1 MAMDMSKVTGNSST
15 DLGIS
20 LLAEKQASN
29 KRIRSEN
36 ASNANKD
43 ALKSLGLQVGI
54 GFAEDFQEKKRA
66 KFLADETNAANIL
79 QTKRAYKGALQA
91 TQEEESAQAYT
102 GGYDSYFNA
111 IAEKNVREA
120 LTAQYAEQ
128 GVYSKVQFDGLV
140 KSGSFELG
148 KKLQA
153 AHKDKYNYAQ
163 DYLQT
168 TGEGG
173 QSAYLD
179 NLKKQTPTNLKSMVN
194 GFIGNVTGLSG
205 GDALNQQA
213 ESILGSAKQFENYQK
228 VYQETKNSDVSLLF
242 AEALPE
248 ELNPAALT
256 YGKTPVKTG
265 TNILGE
271 DTFAVMVS
279 DPNQNGKTW
288 LADLSNGEVQTSDVV
303 KKQNSFSSLVSNLKD
318 GDSFSERGIAIAMKI
333 PDSLKN
339 KLAENLNDKA
349 TEAGSATWKDDKG
362 RIAYV
367 AAQNKQLQKEVGAV
381 ALQLKSSFREDIGD
395 DQIDT
400 IASSLLAM
408 HINNPKM
415 GVMRKGAGVANP
427 YFTLLAIDNAV
438 SSGAMKKNNAV
449 VSKIL
454 GEGGINLYSS
464 YAEASKNE
472 KVTLLNIL
480 DTMHE
485 NNKDKGSQYAILK
498 TIFTE
503 ANTLQLASSQTD
515 NTADYLNDRQAYRQA
530 SINFNT
536 GIGSEIRA
544 AQSAEKKVDMNNV
557 FKALSVMAEG
567 DNDPSPT
574 LNRGSKKYKASVAI
588 VKAMT
593 PEQQE
598 KFTAEKNNRIDY
610 LKTTMPKVSIPM
622 RGKMRTELK
631 KLENNY
637 DGYISKYF
645 TEAE

>member
-1 MAMDMSKVTGNSST
+1 MSKVKGQSST
-15 DLGIS
+15 EYGES

-29 KRIRSEN
+29 ARIKKQNRKNSDKY
-36 ASNANKD
+36 ARM
-43 ALKSLGLQVGI
+43 SLGVNAAI
-54 GFAEDFQEKKRA
+54 GFAENVMQKKQQDFLVLEDNA
-66 KFLADETNAANIL
+66 KNIL
-79 QTKRAYKGALQA
+79 QTKSAYTNASMA
-91 TQEEESAQAYT
+91 TEEEKLAQANKT
-102 GGYDSYFNA
+102 GYDSYFTDIGQA
-111 IAEKNVREA
+111 NVREA
-120 LTAQYAEQ
+120 LTAKYAEQ
-128 GVYSKVQFDGLV
+128 GVYSKTQFEGLV
-140 KSGSFELG
+140 KSGGFKLG
-148 KKLQA
+148 KQLQM
-153 AHKDKYNYAQ
+153 AHKDKYKAAQ
-163 DYLQT
+163 NYLQT

-173 QSAYLD
+173 KTAYL
-179 NLKKQTPTNLKSMVN
+179 NALKKQKPSDIKGMLNNFVGS
-194 GFIGNVTGLSG
+194 VTGLSG
-205 GDALNQQA
+205 EDALNKQA
-213 ESILGSAKQFENYQK
+213 ESILDSAKQFGNYQK
-228 VYQETKNSDVSLLF
+228 IYQETKNADVSLLF

-256 YGKTPVKTG
+256 YGKTAVKTG

-303 KKQNSFSSLVSNLKD
+303 RKQNSFSSIVSQLKD
-318 GDSFSERGIAIAMKI
+318 GDAFSERGIAIAMKI

-367 AAQNKQLQKEVGAV
+367 ASQNKQLQKEVGAV
-381 ALQLKSSFREDIGD
+381 ALQLKSSFKEDIGD

-438 SSGAMKKNNAV
+438 SSGTMKKNNAV

-536 GIGSEIRA
+536 GIGSEVRA
-544 AQSAEKKVDMNNV
+544 AQSAKKKVDMNKV

-567 DNDPSPT
+567 DNDPSIT
-574 LNRGSKKYKASVAI
+574 LNSRSKKYKDSVAI

-610 LKTTMPKVSIPM
+610 LKTTMPKVSIAM
-622 RGKMRTELK
+622 RGKMRTELT

-645 TEAE
+645 TEVE

>member
-1 MAMDMSKVTGNSST
+1 MSKVKGQSST
-15 DLGIS
+15 EYGES

-29 KRIRSEN
+29 ARIKKQNRKNSDKY
-36 ASNANKD
+36 ARM
-43 ALKSLGLQVGI
+43 SLGVNAAI
-54 GFAEDFQEKKRA
+54 GFAENVMQKKQQDFLVLEDNA
-66 KFLADETNAANIL
+66 KNIL
-79 QTKRAYKGALQA
+79 QTKSAYTNASMA
-91 TQEEESAQAYT
+91 TEEEKLAQANKT
-102 GGYDSYFNA
+102 GYDSYFTNIGQA
-111 IAEKNVREA
+111 NVREA
-120 LTAQYAEQ
+120 LTAKYAEQ
-128 GVYSKVQFDGLV
+128 GVYSKTQFEGLV
-140 KSGSFELG
+140 KSGGFKLG
-148 KKLQA
+148 KQLQT
-153 AHKDKYNYAQ
+153 AHEDKYKAAQ
-163 DYLQT
+163 NYLQT

-173 QSAYLD
+173 KTAYL
-179 NLKKQTPTNLKSMVN
+179 NALKKQKPSDIKGMLNNFVGS
-194 GFIGNVTGLSG
+194 VTGLSG
-205 GDALNQQA
+205 EDALNKQA
-213 ESILGSAKQFENYQK
+213 ESILDSAKQFGNYQK
-228 VYQETKNSDVSLLF
+228 IYQETKNADVSLLF

-256 YGKTPVKTG
+256 YGKTAVNTG
-265 TNILGE
+265 TDILGK

-303 KKQNSFSSLVSNLKD
+303 RKQNVFSSLVSNIKD
-318 GDSFSERGIAIAMKI
+318 GTPFSERGIAIAMKI

-438 SSGAMKKNNAV
+438 SSGAMKQNNAV

-472 KVTLLNIL
+472 RPN
-480 DTMHE
+480 
-485 NNKDKGSQYAILK
+485 ILK
-498 TIFTE
+498 TLDSLHVSSKESGFDVFKNVIVE
-503 ANTLQLASSQTD
+503 ADKLQLASSQTGT
-515 NTADYLNDRQAYRQA
+515 TADYLTDRQAYIQA
-530 SINFNT
+530 SQNIT
-536 GIGSEIRA
+536 AGIGSQVRA
-544 AQSAEKKVDMNNV
+544 AQSAEKKLDMNNV
-557 FKALSVMAEG
+557 FKALSVIAEG
-567 DNDPSPT
+567 DNDPSTT
-574 LNRGSKKYKASVAI
+574 LNRSSKKYKDSVAI

>member
-43 ALKSLGLQVGI
+43 ALKSLALEVGI
-54 GFAEDFQEKKRA
+54 GFAEDFQGKKRA
-66 KFLADETNAANIL
+66 KFLADEKNAANIL

-256 YGKTPVKTG
+256 YGKTPVNTG
-265 TNILGE
+265 TDILGK

-400 IASSLLAM
+400 IASSLLTM

-438 SSGAMKKNNAV
+438 SSGAMKQNNAV

-472 KVTLLNIL
+472 RPN
-480 DTMHE
+480 
-485 NNKDKGSQYAILK
+485 ILK
-498 TIFTE
+498 TLDSLHVSSKESGFDVFKNVIVE
-503 ANTLQLASSQTD
+503 ADKLQLASSQTGT
-515 NTADYLNDRQAYRQA
+515 TADYLTDRQAYIQA
-530 SINFNT
+530 SQNIT
-536 GIGSEIRA
+536 AGIGSQVRA
-544 AQSAEKKVDMNNV
+544 AQSAEKKLDMNNV
-557 FKALSVMAEG
+557 FKALSVIAEG
-567 DNDPSPT
+567 DNDPSTT
-574 LNRGSKKYKASVAI
+574 LNRSSKKYKDSVAI

-631 KLENNY
+631 KLEDNY

>member
-15 DLGIS
+15 DFGIS

-43 ALKSLGLQVGI
+43 ALKSLALEVGI
-54 GFAEDFQEKKRA
+54 GFAEDFQGKKRA
-66 KFLADETNAANIL
+66 KFLADEKNAANIL

-205 GDALNQQA
+205 GDAPNQQA

-400 IASSLLAM
+400 IASSLLTM

-427 YFTLLAIDNAV
+427 YFTLLAMDRAI
-438 SSGAMKKNNAV
+438 SSGAMKENKAV
-449 VSKIL
+449 KSKIL

-472 KVTLLNIL
+472 RPN
-480 DTMHE
+480 
-485 NNKDKGSQYAILK
+485 ILK
-498 TIFTE
+498 TLDSLHVSSKESGFDVFKNVIVE
-503 ANTLQLASSQTD
+503 ADKLQLASSQTGT
-515 NTADYLNDRQAYRQA
+515 TADYLTDRQAYIQA
-530 SINFNT
+530 SQNIT
-536 GIGSEIRA
+536 AGIGSQVRA
-544 AQSAEKKVDMNNV
+544 AQSAEKKLDMNNV
-557 FKALSVMAEG
+557 FKALSVIAEG
-567 DNDPSPT
+567 DNDPSTT
-574 LNRGSKKYKASVAI
+574 LNRSSKKYKDSVAI

>member
-1 MAMDMSKVTGNSST
+1 MSKVKGQSST
-15 DLGIS
+15 EYGES

-29 KRIRSEN
+29 ARIKKQNRKNSDKY
-36 ASNANKD
+36 ARM
-43 ALKSLGLQVGI
+43 SLGVNAAI
-54 GFAEDFQEKKRA
+54 GFAENVMQKKQQDFLVLEDNA
-66 KFLADETNAANIL
+66 KNIL
-79 QTKRAYKGALQA
+79 QTKSAYTNASMA
-91 TQEEESAQAYT
+91 TEEEKLAQANKT
-102 GGYDSYFNA
+102 GYDSYFTDIGQA
-111 IAEKNVREA
+111 NVREA
-120 LTAQYAEQ
+120 LTAKYAEQ
-128 GVYSKVQFDGLV
+128 GVYSKTQFEGLV
-140 KSGSFELG
+140 KSGGFKLG
-148 KKLQA
+148 KQLQT
-153 AHKDKYNYAQ
+153 AHEDKYKAAQ
-163 DYLQT
+163 NYLQT

-173 QSAYLD
+173 KTAYL
-179 NLKKQTPTNLKSMVN
+179 NALKKQKPSDIKGMLNNFVGS
-194 GFIGNVTGLSG
+194 VTGLSG
-205 GDALNQQA
+205 EDALNKQA
-213 ESILGSAKQFENYQK
+213 ESILDSAKQFGNYQK
-228 VYQETKNSDVSLLF
+228 IYQETKNADVSLLF

-256 YGKTPVKTG
+256 YGKTAVKTG

-303 KKQNSFSSLVSNLKD
+303 RKQNSFSSIVSQLKD
-318 GDSFSERGIAIAMKI
+318 GDAFSERGIAIAMKI

-367 AAQNKQLQKEVGAV
+367 ASQNKQLQKEVGAV
-381 ALQLKSSFREDIGD
+381 ALQLKSSFKEDIGD

-438 SSGAMKKNNAV
+438 SSGAMKQNNAV

-536 GIGSEIRA
+536 GIGSEVRA
-544 AQSAEKKVDMNNV
+544 AQAAEKKVDMNKV

-567 DNDPSPT
+567 DNDPSIT
-574 LNRGSKKYKASVAI
+574 LNSRSKKYKDSVAI

-610 LKTTMPKVSIPM
+610 LKTTMPKVSIAM
-622 RGKMRTELK
+622 RGKMRTELT

-645 TEAE
+645 TEVE

>member
-1 MAMDMSKVTGNSST
+1 MSKVKGQSST
-15 DLGIS
+15 EYGES

-29 KRIRSEN
+29 ARIKKQNRKNSDKY
-36 ASNANKD
+36 ARM
-43 ALKSLGLQVGI
+43 SLGVNAAI
-54 GFAEDFQEKKRA
+54 GFAENVMQKKQQDFLVLEDNA
-66 KFLADETNAANIL
+66 KNIL
-79 QTKRAYKGALQA
+79 QTKSAYTNASMA
-91 TQEEESAQAYT
+91 TEEEKLAQANKT
-102 GGYDSYFNA
+102 GYDSYFTDIGQA
-111 IAEKNVREA
+111 NVREA
-120 LTAQYAEQ
+120 LTAKYAEQ
-128 GVYSKVQFDGLV
+128 GVYSKTQFEGLV
-140 KSGSFELG
+140 KSGGFKLG
-148 KKLQA
+148 KQLQT
-153 AHKDKYNYAQ
+153 AHEDKYKAAQ
-163 DYLQT
+163 NYLQT

-173 QSAYLD
+173 KTAYL
-179 NLKKQTPTNLKSMVN
+179 NALKKQKPSDIKGMLNNFVGS
-194 GFIGNVTGLSG
+194 VTGLSG
-205 GDALNQQA
+205 EDALNKQA
-213 ESILGSAKQFENYQK
+213 ESILDSAKQFGNYQK
-228 VYQETKNSDVSLLF
+228 IYQETKNADVSLLF

-256 YGKTPVKTG
+256 YGKTAVKTG
-265 TNILGE
+265 TDILGK

-279 DPNQNGKTW
+279 DSNQNGKTW

-303 KKQNSFSSLVSNLKD
+303 RKQNVFSSLVSNIKD
-318 GDSFSERGIAIAMKI
+318 GTPFSERGIAIAMKI

-349 TEAGSATWKDDKG
+349 TEAGIATWKDEKG

-438 SSGAMKKNNAV
+438 SSGTMKKNNAV

-536 GIGSEIRA
+536 GIGSEVRA
-544 AQSAEKKVDMNNV
+544 AQSAKKKVDMNNV

-567 DNDPSPT
+567 DNDPSIT

-598 KFTAEKNNRIDY
+598 KFTAEKNNRINY
-610 LKTTMPKVSIPM
+610 LETTMPKVSIAM
-622 RGKMRTELK
+622 RGKMRTELT
-631 KLENNY
+631 KLKNNY

>member
-43 ALKSLGLQVGI
+43 ALKSLALEVGI
-54 GFAEDFQEKKRA
+54 GFAEDFQGKKRA
-66 KFLADETNAANIL
+66 KFLADEKNAANIL

-120 LTAQYAEQ
+120 LTAQYAKQ

-438 SSGAMKKNNAV
+438 SSGAMKQNNAV

-472 KVTLLNIL
+472 RPN
-480 DTMHE
+480 
-485 NNKDKGSQYAILK
+485 ILK
-498 TIFTE
+498 TLDSLHVSSKESGFDVFKNVIVE
-503 ANTLQLASSQTD
+503 ADKLQLASSQTGT
-515 NTADYLNDRQAYRQA
+515 TADYLTDRQAYIQA
-530 SINFNT
+530 SQNIT
-536 GIGSEIRA
+536 AGIGSQVRA
-544 AQSAEKKVDMNNV
+544 AQSAKKKVDMNNV
-557 FKALSVMAEG
+557 FKALSVIAEG
-567 DNDPSPT
+567 DNDPSTT
-574 LNRGSKKYKASVAI
+574 LNRSSKKYKDSVAI

>member
-15 DLGIS
+15 DFGIS

-43 ALKSLGLQVGI
+43 ALKSLALEVGI
-54 GFAEDFQEKKRA
+54 GFAEDFQGKKRA
-66 KFLADETNAANIL
+66 KFLADEKNAANIL

-438 SSGAMKKNNAV
+438 SSGAMKQNNAV

-472 KVTLLNIL
+472 RPN
-480 DTMHE
+480 
-485 NNKDKGSQYAILK
+485 ILK
-498 TIFTE
+498 TLDSLHVSSKESGFDVFKNVIVE
-503 ANTLQLASSQTD
+503 ADKLQLASSQTGT
-515 NTADYLNDRQAYRQA
+515 TADYLTDRQAYIQA
-530 SINFNT
+530 SQNIT
-536 GIGSEIRA
+536 AGIGSQVRA
-544 AQSAEKKVDMNNV
+544 AQSAEKKLDMNNV
-557 FKALSVMAEG
+557 FKALSVIAEG
-567 DNDPSPT
+567 DNDPSTT
-574 LNRGSKKYKASVAI
+574 LNRSSKKYKDSVAI